1 MANTS
6 VTYAADGVSTGP
18 YTIPFPYIA
27 QSHVKCKVDGNEVLN
42 PSIWYF
48 ATDSTV
54 VFRNAV
60 PDGSAIYFYRQTP
73 GDTRLVDF
81 QNGAVLTEQD
91 LDLAIDQVFYL
102 AQEAKENYAE
112 LVNNETFRIGTS
124 QGINTTDPDEMIA
137 SLVDTLLA
145 DAAAATLQAAV
156 GDIELNG
163 EVILDIQTKL
173 DGSIEVI
180 DLIGAFN
187 GDQSAFL
194 LDTTKVK
201 LGTLDTDPT
210 FASKITTLEAAD
222 AANSASI
229 TTIQT
234 VTIPGIQSDVTT
246 AQSDILSNAGDISTA
261 QSDITTLDGRTTTA
275 ESDIDAAESNI
286 STLQARYGVALT
298 VNNYVT
304 GFVQNNDGTS
314 GNFAVLADKFA
325 IVEPAGTWAAST
337 AYSLT
342 DKVRPLTSPPSGKLF
357 RCTTAGTSGGSE
369 PTWNTTLGG
378 TTNDGSVVWT
388 CESDQRLL
396 WDGTNDELSLDGY
409 ISFTTDG
416 AIRRNKTSGSD
427 TTAGFWLGTDGSGSF
442 DFNVGDSLD
451 YIKFDGSS
459 GVVSVAGDLFFN
471 NALSSF
477 TPTWTGFSS
486 APSGNISYFSLGN
499 LKVMYYNG
507 STDLTGTGNA
517 TTMKITNIP
526 SAIRPKLYSRRGE
539 CQAYNNGQLVTA
551 TFDVNTSGT
560 MEFYCPYVSGTACY
574 QNKFGWTS
582 SSSKGLARG
591 ALMMWTYD

>member
-18 YTIPFPYIA
+18 YTIPFPYIS

-60 PDGSAIYFYRQTP
+60 PDGSAIYFYRETP

-81 QNGAVLTEQD
+81 VNGAVLTEAD

-102 AQEAKENYAE
+102 AQEAKENYAT
-112 LVNNETFRIGTS
+112 LVNNETFRIGTAL
-124 QGINTTDPDEMIA
+124 GITETEPDLMIA
-137 SLVDTLLA
+137 SLVDTMLA
-145 DAAAATLQAAV
+145 DAASATLQAAV

-187 GDQSAFL
+187 GTQTAFV

-201 LGTLDTDPT
+201 IDSDGGDTM
-210 FASKITTLEAAD
+210 AQRYTTLTAAD
-222 AANSASI
+222 AANSSSI
-229 TTIQT
+229 STLQT
-234 VTIPGIQSDVTT
+234 VTIPGIQADVTT

-275 ESDIDAAESNI
+275 ESNI
-286 STLQARYGVALT
+286 TGLLARYGVALT

-304 GFVQNNDGTS
+304 GFVQNNDGTT

-337 AYSLT
+337 AYSLG

-369 PTWNTTLGG
+369 PTWNTTLGA

-409 ISFTTDG
+409 ISFTSDA

-427 TTAGFWLGTDGSGSF
+427 TTAGFWLGTDGAGSF
-442 DFNVGDSLD
+442 DLNVGDSLD
-451 YIKFDGSS
+451 YIKFDGST

-471 NALSSF
+471 NALTTF
-477 TPTWTGFSS
+477 APTWTGFSS
-486 APSGNISYFSLGN
+486 APSGNLSYFSLGN
-499 LKVMYYNG
+499 LKIMYYNG
-507 STDLTGTGNA
+507 SADLTGTGNA

-526 SAIRPKLYSRRGE
+526 SAIRPKLYSRRGQV
-539 CQAYNNGQLVTA
+539 QAYNAGQLVTA
-551 TFDVNTSGT
+551 TFDLDTAGN
-560 MEFYCPYVSGTACY
+560 MEFFCPYVSGTACY
-574 QNKFGWTS
+574 QNKFGWS
-582 SSSKGLARG
+582 SSSTKGLARG
-591 ALMMWTYD
+591 AVMMWTYD

>member
-81 QNGAVLTEQD
+81 QNGAVLTEAD

-102 AQEAKENYAE
+102 AQEAKENYAT
-112 LVNNETFRIGTS
+112 LVNNEVFRIGTA

-187 GDQSAFL
+187 ATETAFL

-234 VTIPGIQSDVTT
+234 VTIPGVQSD
-246 AQSDILSNAGDISTA
+246 
-261 QSDITTLDGRTTTA
+261 LDVA
-275 ESDIDAAESNI
+275 EASLAVAEADIDAAESNI
-286 STLQARYGVALT
+286 TGLLARYGVALT

-304 GFVQNNDGTS
+304 GFVQNNDGTT

-337 AYSLT
+337 AYALT

-409 ISFTTDG
+409 ISFTTDA

-451 YIKFDGSS
+451 YIKFDGST

-471 NALSSF
+471 NALTTF
-477 TPTWTGFSS
+477 APTWSGFSS
-486 APSGNISYFSLGN
+486 APSGNLSYFSLGN

-507 STDLTGTGNA
+507 SGDLTGTGNA

-526 SAIRPKLYSRRGE
+526 SAIRPKLYSRRGQV
-539 CQAYNNGQLVTA
+539 QAYNAGQLVTA
-551 TFDVNTSGT
+551 TFDVDTAGT
-560 MEFYCPYVSGTACY
+560 MEFFCPYVSGTACY
-574 QNKFGWTS
+574 QNKFGWSS

>member
-27 QSHVKCKVDGNEVLN
+27 QSHVKCKVDGSEVLN

-60 PDGSAIYFYRQTP
+60 PDGSAIYFYRETP

-81 QNGAVLTEQD
+81 VNGAVLTEAD

-102 AQEAKENYAE
+102 AQEAKENYAT

-124 QGINTTDPDEMIA
+124 LGITETDPDLMIA

-187 GDQSAFL
+187 ADESAFL

-222 AANSASI
+222 ATNSASI
-229 TTIQT
+229 TTINT
-234 VTIPGIQSDVTT
+234 VTIPGVQADADA
-246 AQSDILSNAGDISTA
+246 AQSDATA
-261 QSDITTLDGRTTTA
+261 ALVDTA
-275 ESDIDAAESNI
+275 ALE
-286 STLQARYGVALT
+286 ARYGVALN
-298 VNNYVT
+298 VNGYVT

-314 GNFAVLADKFA
+314 GTFVVLADKFA
-325 IVEPAGTWAAST
+325 IVDPSGDPAETEFVPFSVSGGVVTMQNVQINGNLVVDGTIDNDQMANKAVTDVYVGTATASTEVFEGVYNVLDSFTVTTGANDVVEMNGRTSFLNTSYVSSGNLTFRWRRFNGATPIQIIGATDTRKHDESASSGDYLRVRDHYVTRFEKPGAGTWTYKFELYIPT
-337 AYSLT
+337 AM
-342 DKVRPLTSPPSGKLF
+342 
-357 RCTTAGTSGGSE
+357 
-369 PTWNTTLGG
+369 
-378 TTNDGSVVWT
+378 
-388 CESDQRLL
+388 
-396 WDGTNDELSLDGY
+396 
-409 ISFTTDG
+409 
-416 AIRRNKTSGSD
+416 SGSYY
-427 TTAGFWLGTDGSGSF
+427 AQ
-442 DFNVGDSLD
+442 D
-451 YIKFDGSS
+451 YQIWGKHFKK
-459 GVVSVAGDLFFN
+459 A
-471 NALSSF
+471 
-477 TPTWTGFSS
+477 
-486 APSGNISYFSLGN
+486 
-499 LKVMYYNG
+499 
-507 STDLTGTGNA
+507 
-517 TTMKITNIP
+517 
-526 SAIRPKLYSRRGE
+526 
-539 CQAYNNGQLVTA
+539 VT
-551 TFDVNTSGT
+551 
-560 MEFYCPYVSGTACY
+560 
-574 QNKFGWTS
+574 
-582 SSSKGLARG
+582 
-591 ALMMWTYD
+591 